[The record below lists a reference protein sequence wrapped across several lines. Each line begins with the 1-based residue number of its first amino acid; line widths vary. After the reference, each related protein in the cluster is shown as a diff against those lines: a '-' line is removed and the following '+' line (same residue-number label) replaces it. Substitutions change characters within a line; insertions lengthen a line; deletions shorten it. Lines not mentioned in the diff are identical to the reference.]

1 MSFRSMWMDV
11 MVSVAHAESSVDR
24 DHSPRDV
31 AGGIGDEKSDDRNDI
46 VDRSQPLGRDALEV
60 PGNKLLRQS
69 LGHVRGDE
77 TGSDKVAGL
86 SLIHI

>member
-31 AGGIGDEKSDDRNDI
+31 AGGIGDEKSDDRTSLWDFLKD
-46 VDRSQPLGRDALEV
+46 VPSSSQA
-60 PGNKLLRQS
+60 
-69 LGHVRGDE
+69 
-77 TGSDKVAGL
+77 
-86 SLIHI
+86 